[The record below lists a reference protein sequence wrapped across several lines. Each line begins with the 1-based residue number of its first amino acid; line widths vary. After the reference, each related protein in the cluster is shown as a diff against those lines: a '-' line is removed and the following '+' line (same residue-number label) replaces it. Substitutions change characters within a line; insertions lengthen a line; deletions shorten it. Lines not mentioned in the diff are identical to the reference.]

1 MDRRDDSQR
10 FGDEVLANSVRHLR
24 RSRLFAGVPGDLVE
38 SYAALFA
45 LRLVADDTAIVLDG
59 RAERTVHVIRRG
71 KVRIELRSPHGADL
85 VVTRLAAG
93 DVFGADTLFN
103 KRPQASIA
111 VCTQRTMLLSAPAA
125 ALRSGLGRCA
135 RLSTNVAAILA
146 AELDGFATAF
156 RGLGYTELAHRIY
169 TALERMSLERGVTV
183 ADGTLLDVE
192 LGPADL
198 AALTRS
204 PAKDVATA
212 VFYLERDGW
221 IRTNGSL
228 ITLLRR

>member
-1 MDRRDDSQR
+1 MDRRDESQR

-24 RSRLFAGVPGDLVE
+24 RSRLFVGVPGDLVE

-71 KVRIELRSPHGADL
+71 KVRIELRGPRGAAL
-85 VVTRLAAG
+85 VVTHLAAG
-93 DVFGADTLFN
+93 DVFGAETLVN

-111 VCTQRTMLLSAPAA
+111 VCTQRTMLLSASAA

-146 AELDGFATAF
+146 A
-156 RGLGYTELAHRIY
+156 
-169 TALERMSLERGVTV
+169 ALERMSLERGVKV

-192 LGPADL
+192 LGAADL

-204 PAKDVATA
+204 PQQEVATA
-212 VFYLERDGW
+212 VFHLERDGW